1 MNVVPLM
8 LFIIFGIIII
18 SGYINSI
25 IKGIDLWN
33 GINNNFLR
41 KIYIFMIILSSM
53 SGMYLMYFYSTN
65 KNNGSLLYSGLLF
78 LLVFSAIWAWAPYY
92 KEKIVLFMVALG
104 SFILLINNSI
114 KFENNT
120 EHIIAIVACVILFV
134 QTFGFDFM
142 LWSGVIFNK
151 I

>member
-1 MNVVPLM
+1 
-8 LFIIFGIIII
+8 
-18 SGYINSI
+18 
-25 IKGIDLWN
+25 
-33 GINNNFLR
+33 
-41 KIYIFMIILSSM
+41 MIILSSM